1 MLSRPSLSLKI
12 LSTNLRVFS
21 AKKTFRGECPS
32 QDQSRQLSAI
42 STQIPSPSTKRVK
55 QKSSFTSFAF
65 FTLQKPFDNCYN
77 NWIILRVASFPH
89 SINSLT
95 EYVNIIRV
103 FSNCF
108 FQTYLKCVEQG
119 CRFLKCFYKKGSFIS
134 GGLRQRK
141 KNGKLN
147 RKLARS
153 HSSSLETT
161 DQVKQMEQ
169 KLSDNQIN
177 KIMLIFWRFECTF

>member
-1 MLSRPSLSLKI
+1 MESNFPCFNNNQFNQIIFKLLLSRPSLSLKI
-12 LSTNLRVFS
+12 LSTNLRAFS

-55 QKSSFTSFAF
+55 LKSSFTSFAKF
-65 FTLQKPFDNCYN
+65 FTLQKPFDNCYK
-77 NWIILRVASFPH
+77 NWTILRVASFPH

-108 FQTYLKCVEQG
+108 FQTYPKCVLLVLSPLKM
-119 CRFLKCFYKKGSFIS
+119 FL
-134 GGLRQRK
+134 
-141 KNGKLN
+141 
-147 RKLARS
+147 
-153 HSSSLETT
+153 
-161 DQVKQMEQ
+161 
-169 KLSDNQIN
+169 
-177 KIMLIFWRFECTF
+177 